1 MDRRIIREL
10 RRDARQSNVALART
24 VGLTEGAVRRRID
37 LLVAAGTLRFTVDA
51 DQEFLG
57 RPYHALVRIRCA
69 PDQIDDVIGDL
80 AATDDLDHIFHCT
93 GQFDLTAVGHFRS
106 TAEFR
111 SFTTQRLG
119 AIPGVVE
126 VQSELVLRSV
136 PVMTAQRPRAV
147 GEFEEHDA

>member
-1 MDRRIIREL
+1 MDRRIIAEL

-37 LLVAAGTLRFTVDA
+37 LLVSAGTLRFTVDA

-57 RPYHALVRIRCA
+57 RPYHALLRIRCA
-69 PDQIDDVIGDL
+69 PHQIDEVINDL
-80 AATDDLDHIFHCT
+80 AYDDQLEHIYHCT
-93 GQFDLTAVGHFRS
+93 GQFDLTALGHFGS

-111 SFTTQRLG
+111 AFTTQRLG

-136 PVMTAQRPRAV
+136 PVMTTALSRAV
-147 GEFEEHDA
+147 GEFEENEA